1 MFAHAFVP
9 WSALVRVLQGER
21 LRKLCFGECK
31 SKLNLSYMI
40 DHAVSVFKPVAFHER
55 NFFFSFFLHL
65 YSLQKYFA
73 NYKEIVCYT
82 RSSRTH
88 RK

>member
-9 WSALVRVLQGER
+9 WYALVRVLQGER

-40 DHAVSVFKPVAFHER
+40 DHAPSVFKPVAFHDI
-55 NFFFSFFLHL
+55 NFVSFFLHL
-65 YSLQKYFA
+65 YSLQRYFA

-82 RSSRTH
+82 RSSGTH